1 MITFRAAK
9 LAKFFDSELKDIMK
23 VVIISG
29 PTGYELFGRF
39 KIEINNSYY
48 YVLDIQTNEKIELS
62 SLKHAVAWC
71 ILSDSGKYRQSRRLH
86 LLDLKLSS
94 LNVDTMIHRKKF
106 KSANTDYDRLLYKI
120 KLQEDF
126 HKRRLVIDEIGTYLN
141 NSKILHNA
149 KVNTKKLPI
158 FKYK

>member
-1 MITFRAAK
+1 MITFRASK
-9 LAKFFDSELKDIMK
+9 LAKFFDSELKDMMR
-23 VVIISG
+23 VMIISG

-39 KIEINNSYY
+39 KIEANDPHYRVS
-48 YVLDIQTNEKIELS
+48 DIQTNEKIELS

-71 ILSDSGKYRQSRRLH
+71 ILSDSGKYHQSRRLH

-94 LNVDTMIHRKKF
+94 LDTDTMIHRKKL
-106 KSANTDYDRLLYKI
+106 KSANTEYDKLLYRI

-126 HKRRLVIDEIGTYLN
+126 YKKRLVIDEIETYLN

-149 KVNTKKLPI
+149 KMNTKKLPI